1 MSHQIEPELQSAPPR
16 PITRRAGHGHFIN
29 FMHIFLAPHA
39 LVGIGL
45 VFMLLFGIAHSFF
58 GTQVEALVLGKSESS
73 TKKGPSYSLRYEYQ
87 LPGKRIF
94 AEESVSWRLYAK
106 LHQGAVVKVKA
117 LAIGPFSTEN
127 LLEAEPKIP
136 ILFIFLFMLLWNGC
150 LLGGFIWPL
159 VIVPLLQRSLVRE
172 GRPIP
177 GFIVYFYIDKRKRGN
192 LYYIKYGYAPAD
204 QQLTR
209 EMRIR
214 KEDYAAAVVDKSSV
228 TILYDPKRPLRSVIY
243 RYAPYKAF

>member
-172 GRPIP
+172 GRPFRMITTSLCDGESAPGMVLGTWLWPVIP
-177 GFIVYFYIDKRKRGN
+177 SWDGAEATA
-192 LYYIKYGYAPAD
+192 LWPETAAPRAS
-204 QQLTR
+204 
-209 EMRIR
+209 
-214 KEDYAAAVVDKSSV
+214 AS
-228 TILYDPKRPLRSVIY
+228 
-243 RYAPYKAF
+243 